1 MFRFSEREPVEQN
14 LKTTPGDITQSEPYF
29 TLADGP
35 LNMHRTA
42 SNEAKLKY
50 AKQYLQKR
58 QI

>member
-1 MFRFSEREPVEQN
+1 MWR
-14 LKTTPGDITQSEPYF
+14 KIF
-29 TLADGP
+29 TNKFILNEAEYDSIEDP